1 MAGRHAKIFLLPGH
15 GREKLLFSSNRNQL
29 PENIPVSYLGVA
41 EEWAHAFEVSS
52 FTAYQLEII
61 LDGKSWA
68 GQAAIGLLALLTQM
82 FQLKPQSR
90 GVNEYQ
96 DVWAN
101 M

>member
-1 MAGRHAKIFLLPGH
+1 MAGRHAKIFSCQGTA
-15 GREKLLFSSNRNQL
+15 EKSFSSNRNQL
-29 PENIPVSYLGVA
+29 PENIPVSYLGVV
-41 EEWAHAFEVSS
+41 EEWVCAFEVSS
-52 FTAYQLEII
+52 FTANQLEIV

-68 GQAAIGLLALLTQM
+68 GQAAIGVLTLLTQM

-96 DVWAN
+96 DVWAD